1 MHFVLAV
8 PPVSATGDETYY
20 FWVLQKWLYE
30 TRDQNSTVIMPPAY
44 FPALRD
50 DSRWEFSEQSVNFNQ
65 FQPSSS
71 IGENTEVVFY
81 PSSIYSSS
89 PTECPPTTKF
99 VDLITRDQPALTQF
113 YVEALRA
120 IKVKS
125 GSDVAIVTWLNNA
138 SLRSASNATDCRLI
152 FNEFGPF
159 RKPHYLPTAYWDRHG
174 VNGET
179 EVTER
184 WRQERDDFTSWRIK
198 TYPQGG
204 SSDDLRTLLADP
216 SSHLI
221 VNASKPHTKIG
232 LALQVET
239 DSNALAYGKGWN
251 NLALINHAKRSGEA
265 DNILLRLHPGGAA
278 IYPGEIDLSPS
289 PLEFLANVGEV
300 WTVNSS
306 LGIEA
311 FFWGRNALIF
321 GESPIKPITMM
332 NGTEREA
339 FLEWFVLCYLIP
351 FDLLFDFGY
360 YSWRLTNPSAS
371 EISMRHIAAYRAGPK
386 HHWNKVPF
394 PSAADR
400 GKSSI
405 DFPGPHRAP
414 HEFSELRTEI
424 LELRRYI
431 TKLEK
436 DFQGAQSVVG
446 ERDALFLQRDKLLT
460 EQNTLTAEK
469 DDAIRKYHQATKE
482 LEAITSSLPFQ
493 LLKRLH
499 VFK

>member
-1 MHFVLAV
+1 MHFVLVV
-8 PPVSATGDETYY
+8 PPLSATGDDTYY
-20 FWVLQKWLYE
+20 FWVFQKWLHE
-30 TRDQNSTVIMPPAY
+30 TRDHNSTIIMPATY
-44 FPALRD
+44 VPALKD

-65 FQPSSS
+65 FEPSSS
-71 IGENTEVVFY
+71 IGENTEVIFY
-81 PSSIYSSS
+81 PSSIYSSL
-89 PTECPPTTKF
+89 PTECPPSTKF
-99 VDLITRDQPALTQF
+99 VDLITRDQPTLTQF

-125 GSDVAIVTWLNNA
+125 GGDVAIVTWLNNA
-138 SLRSASNATDCRLI
+138 SLRSASNAADCRLI

-184 WRQERDDFTSWRIK
+184 WQQERDDFGAWRNK
-198 TYPQGG
+198 TYPKGG
-204 SSDDLRTLLADP
+204 STHDLRTLLADP

-221 VNASKPHTKIG
+221 VNASKPHAKIG

-239 DSNALAYGKGWN
+239 DSNALAYGNGWN

-289 PLEFLANVGEV
+289 PLEFLASVGEV

-311 FFWGRNALIF
+311 LFWGRNALIF

-332 NGTEREA
+332 NITERET
-339 FLEWFVLCYLIP
+339 FLEWFTLCYLIP
-351 FDLLFDFGY
+351 FDLLFDLDY

-371 EISMRHIAAYRAGPK
+371 EISIRHVAAYRAGPK
-386 HHWNKVPF
+386 HQWNRIPF
-394 PSAADR
+394 PAAADR
-400 GKSSI
+400 GKPSI

-414 HEFSELRTEI
+414 RELSELRTEI
-424 LELRRYI
+424 LEMRRYI

-436 DFQGAQSVVG
+436 DFQDAQSVVG
-446 ERDALFLQRDKLLT
+446 ERDALA
-460 EQNTLTAEK
+460 AEK
-469 DDAIRKYHQATKE
+469 DDAITKYQLATKE
-482 LEAITSSLPFQ
+482 LDAIISSIPFQ